1 MPGAL
6 IPLVFIYPNY
16 PLNNRLKRYNSTNT
30 FPTHNQPMTDL
41 SSCNRYMIT
50 GYFAT
55 RADLFDRVHRA
66 LAQGVRLIQFRA
78 PWLEQNAYLQ
88 MAQALSNSIR
98 ALDAVLIIKGDYSL
112 LRHRWCQG
120 LHLTSDQ
127 LTGTRPQKHHAG
139 QLLIGSCHSIEEI
152 RQAQAMS
159 ADFITLSPV
168 RPTPSHP
175 NARPLGLS
183 RAAELTGEAAMPTF
197 WLGGMTIADITVA
210 QTHGAR
216 GIAAITAF
224 WSQ

>member
-1 MPGAL
+1 
-6 IPLVFIYPNY
+6 
-16 PLNNRLKRYNSTNT
+16 
-30 FPTHNQPMTDL
+30 MTDVA
-41 SSCNRYMIT
+41 SCDRYMIT

-55 RADLFDRVHRA
+55 HDVLFDRVNRA

-78 PWLEQNAYLQ
+78 PWLEHSDYMQLAH
-88 MAQALSNSIR
+88 ALSLSTR
-98 ALDAVLIIKGDYSL
+98 AVGAVLIIKGDYSL
-112 LRHRWCQG
+112 LRHPWCQG
-120 LHLTSDQ
+120 LHLTSHQ
-127 LTGTRPQKHHAG
+127 LKGTRPQTHHVG

-175 NARPLGLS
+175 KAIPLGLS
-183 RAAELTGEAAMPTF
+183 RVVELTAAAAMPTF

-210 QTHGAR
+210 QTLGAR

-224 WSQ
+224 WCQ

>member
-16 PLNNRLKRYNSTNT
+16 PLNNRLRSYNSTNT
-30 FPTHNQPMTDL
+30 FLTHNQPMTDL
-41 SSCNRYMIT
+41 AACDRYMIT
-50 GYFAT
+50 GYFAN
-55 RADLFDRVHRA
+55 RADLFDRVNRA
-66 LAQGVRLIQFRA
+66 LTQGVRLIQFRA
-78 PWLEQNAYLQ
+78 PWLEQNTYLQ
-88 MAQALSNSIR
+88 IAQALSSTVR
-98 ALDAVLIIKGDYSL
+98 AHDAVLIIKGDYTL

-120 LHLTSDQ
+120 LHLTSHQ
-127 LTGTRPQKHHAG
+127 LKGIRPQTHHAG
-139 QLLIGSCHSIEEI
+139 QLLIGSCHSIKEI

-183 RAAELTGEAAMPTF
+183 LATELTGEAAMPTF
-197 WLGGMTIADITVA
+197 WLGGMTIADISVA
-210 QTHGAR
+210 QTLGAR

>member
-30 FPTHNQPMTDL
+30 FFTHNLPMTDPA
-41 SSCNRYMIT
+41 SCDRYMIT

-78 PWLEQNAYLQ
+78 PWLEQNAYLL

-98 ALDAVLIIKGDYSL
+98 ALDAVLIIKGDHSL

-120 LHLTSDQ
+120 LHLTSHQ
-127 LTGTRPQKHHAG
+127 LKGTRPQKHHAG

-183 RAAELTGEAAMPTF
+183 RAAELTAAAAMPTF

-210 QTHGAR
+210 QTLGAR

>member
-1 MPGAL
+1 
-6 IPLVFIYPNY
+6 
-16 PLNNRLKRYNSTNT
+16 
-30 FPTHNQPMTDL
+30 MTDVA
-41 SSCNRYMIT
+41 SCDRYMIT

-55 RADLFDRVHRA
+55 HADLFDRINRA

-78 PWLEQNAYLQ
+78 PWLEQNAYIQ
-88 MAQALSNSIR
+88 MAQALSSAIR

-112 LRHRWCQG
+112 LRHTWCQG
-120 LHLTSDQ
+120 LHLTSHQ
-127 LTGTRPQKHHAG
+127 LKGTRPQTHHVG

-152 RQAQAMS
+152 RQAEAMS

-175 NARPLGLS
+175 KATPLGLS
-183 RAAELTGEAAMPTF
+183 QAAELTAAAAMPTF

-210 QTHGAR
+210 QTLGAR

-224 WSQ
+224 WCQ